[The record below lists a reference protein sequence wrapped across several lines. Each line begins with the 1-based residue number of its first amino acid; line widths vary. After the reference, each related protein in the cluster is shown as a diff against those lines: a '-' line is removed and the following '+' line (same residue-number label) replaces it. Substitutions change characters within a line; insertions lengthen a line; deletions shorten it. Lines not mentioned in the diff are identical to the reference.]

1 MKPPVR
7 ANIHWDPAFRIIAT
21 RFPVVDLWDG
31 LDPTLWDRLDQVE
44 ALTNPRLVHEASEVS
59 GYIQWPFVNPRPG
72 RFSTASLGAFYAALE
87 EPGAVAETVHH
98 QAIRCREDRLDPHEF
113 DMRVLSV
120 EVEGPFHD
128 LRGRRADAF
137 PGVMDPDSH
146 GASRNLAEDLHRLG
160 SHGILFNSV
169 RDEGHGPCVAAF
181 DAATIKRCAHL
192 RFLTYRWDGTKVE
205 PLYEKRP
212 LA

>member
-7 ANIHWDPAFRIIAT
+7 ASIHWDPAFRIVAT
-21 RFPVVDLWDG
+21 RFPAVDLWDG
-31 LDPTLWDRLDQVE
+31 LDPALWDRLDQVE
-44 ALTNPRLVHEASEVS
+44 ALTNPRLAPEASEAS

-72 RFSTASLGAFYAALE
+72 RFSTASLGAFYAARE
-87 EPGAVAETVHH
+87 ERGAVAETVHH

-120 EVEGPFHD
+120 EVEGRFHD
-128 LRGRRADAF
+128 LRGKRAEAF
-137 PGVMDPDSH
+137 PGVLDPVSY
-146 GASRNLAEDLHRLG
+146 GASQTLAEDLHHLG

-169 RDEGHGPCVAAF
+169 RDEGHCPCVAAF
-181 DAATIKRCAHL
+181 EPAAIKRCSHL

-205 PLYEKRP
+205 PFYEKRP
-212 LA
+212 LE